1 MKSRELKAYKL
12 VKLDYKNLPK
22 SELLKTIKRNAWEIA
37 DEFEAHSP
45 EEAAEVMAYDY
56 SNDEDEIMLFA
67 VKERGKTPVIIEV
80 EITMHP
86 EANAY
91 RYTYERGR

>member
-1 MKSRELKAYKL
+1 
-12 VKLDYKNLPK
+12 
-22 SELLKTIKRNAWEIA
+22 
-37 DEFEAHSP
+37 
-45 EEAAEVMAYDY
+45 
-56 SNDEDEIMLFA
+56 MLFA